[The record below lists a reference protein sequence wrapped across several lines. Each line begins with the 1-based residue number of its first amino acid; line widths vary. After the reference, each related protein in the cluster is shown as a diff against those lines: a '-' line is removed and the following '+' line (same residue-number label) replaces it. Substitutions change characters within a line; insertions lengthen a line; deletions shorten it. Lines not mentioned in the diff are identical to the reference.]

1 MAQRRGFEPLHRV
14 TDLHAFQACPFS
26 LLGISAFLEQA
37 AGIEPVPTAWE
48 AGVLPLNY
56 ACIFTF
62 ELTAFSYEF

>member
-1 MAQRRGFEPLHRV
+1 MAERRGFEPLHRV

-26 LLGISAFLEQA
+26 LLGISPLEQA